1 MNELTLDELDE
12 IARLGGIRL
21 CELGWIEQGIGFY
34 FLEGS
39 EYWIDYNAIIPC
51 VYPMAKLLQGKQEEL
66 FDTAEEAL
74 EWIEKQKTLNA
85 WEVAYYDHECRCVD
99 VVASDME
106 ELQVFLDVNNIKKDS
121 ILCAKKVMKN
131 DLLEVS

>member
-12 IARLGGIRL
+12 IARQGGIRL
-21 CELGWIEQGIGFY
+21 CELGWVEQGIGFY

-39 EYWIDYNAIIPC
+39 EYWIDYNSTIPC

-74 EWIEKQKTLNA
+74 TWIKKQKTLNA
-85 WEVAYYDHECRCVD
+85 WEVTYYDFNSRCEDIIV
-99 VVASDME
+99 SNME
-106 ELQVFLDVNNIKKDS
+106 ELQVFMDVNN
-121 ILCAKKVMKN
+121 CNKN
-131 DLLEVS
+131 DILSVKKIMH